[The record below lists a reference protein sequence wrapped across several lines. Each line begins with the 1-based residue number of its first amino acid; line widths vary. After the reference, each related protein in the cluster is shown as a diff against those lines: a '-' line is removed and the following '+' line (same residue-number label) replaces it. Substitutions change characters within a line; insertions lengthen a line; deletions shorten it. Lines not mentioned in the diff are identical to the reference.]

1 MLSGLIPIKTL
12 SDVEKIE
19 SIPLAERG
27 LAENTYQVFERS
39 AERHGDKVG
48 LRFVFT
54 GNPEATSLN
63 YSYREMLDRITQT
76 ANAFRKL
83 GIGNQDAVSILLP
96 LLPQNHFAI
105 WGASAIGI
113 ANPINPLLDPAHM
126 IGIMK
131 ATKATILV
139 TLAPFPGIPLWDKV
153 KDIATQIP
161 TLKTILTVNLAQF
174 LPVGTNLPTYETKTE
189 VKNVT
194 VMDFDEFI
202 AKQPTQML
210 DGGCKKKSTDVACY
224 FHTGGTTGMPKI
236 ALHTHGN
243 EVFSAWMISQQL
255 NWEPEGNTREKILC
269 GLPLFHVNAPL
280 VSGLAPFTVG
290 AEVILATPQGFANK
304 DVLKN
309 FWHFVQKYEI
319 SFFMAVPK
327 VYIELCKNWDN
338 TLNTSSLKLAAC
350 GAAPMPTSRIEEFF
364 KLTSVKIREGYGL
377 TEGTVLSAFNP
388 ASGESK
394 IGSIGLRIP
403 YQKMQVVKLD
413 EYGNFLR
420 QCDINE
426 IGNIVIEGPNVF
438 PGYLRAE
445 DNKSIWASKGWLNT
459 GDDGRQ
465 DADGFFTLTG
475 RSKDLIIRSG
485 HNIYPQAIEE
495 ALSLHPAIAEVAV
508 VGKPDG
514 AGGELPIAFIILKE
528 GEAVT
533 PADLITYVSD
543 KLEYVAIPTN
553 IYIKDKMPYTA
564 VGKIFKPELRYEAV
578 KLTFEDTLASLKNSE
593 MDFVIT
599 VNQHS
604 VHGQLATVTIPENA
618 PETLAQQIKLLL
630 KVFAVVTEIRSN
642 NQCVAIINVAATTSE
657 RPQLPFYTDVS
668 SPSSVLKQAED
679 LNRSYQP

>member
-12 SDVEKIE
+12 SDVEEIE
-19 SIPLAERG
+19 SIPLAARG

-39 AERHGDKVG
+39 AERHGDRTG

-54 GNPEATSLN
+54 GNPEASPLN

-76 ANAFRKL
+76 ANALHEL
-83 GIGNQDAVSILLP
+83 GIGNHDAVSILLP
-96 LLPQNHFAI
+96 LLPQNHFAL

-113 ANPINPLLDPAHM
+113 ANPINPLLDSAHI

-131 ATKATILV
+131 ATQATTLV

-153 KDIATQIP
+153 KNIALQVP

-174 LPVGTNLPTYETKTE
+174 LPVGTQLPAYETKTD
-189 VKNVT
+189 VNNVT
-194 VMDFDEFI
+194 VIDFDEFI
-202 AKQPTQML
+202 AKQSTKML
-210 DGGCKKKSTDVACY
+210 GNGCKKKSTDLACY

-243 EVFSAWMISQQL
+243 EVFSAWMIGQQL
-255 NWEPEGNTREKILC
+255 NWDPEGNTKANVLC
-269 GLPLFHVNAPL
+269 GLPLFHVNAPI

-290 AEVILATPQGFANK
+290 GEVILATPQGFANK

-327 VYIELCKNWDN
+327 VYIELCKNWDK
-338 TLNTSSLKLAAC
+338 TLDVSSLKLAAC
-350 GAAPMPTSRIEEFF
+350 GAAPMPTARIEEFF
-364 KLTSVKIREGYGL
+364 QLTGVKIREGYGL

-388 ASGESK
+388 SSGESK

-420 QCDINE
+420 QCDTNE

-438 PGYLRAE
+438 PGYLRTE
-445 DNKSIWASKGWLNT
+445 DNKNIWVRKGWLNT

-465 DADGFFTLTG
+465 DADGYFTLTG

-485 HNIYPQAIEE
+485 HNIYPQTIEE

-514 AGGELPIAFIILKE
+514 AGGELPIAFITLKE
-528 GEAVT
+528 GQAVT
-533 PADLITYVSD
+533 SAELIAFVSD
-543 KLEYVAIPTN
+543 KIEYVAIPTH

-564 VGKIFKPELRYEAV
+564 IGKIFKPELRYEAI
-578 KLTFEDTLASLKNSE
+578 KLSFEETLASLKNTE

-599 VNQHS
+599 VNPHA
-604 VHGQLATVTIPENA
+604 VHGQLATVIIPENSA
-618 PETLAQQIKLLL
+618 ETLAQQIKVLLQ
-630 KVFAVVTEIRSN
+630 VFAVVTEIRSN
-642 NQCVAIINVAATTSE
+642 NECVATINVASTMPE
-657 RPQLPFYTDVS
+657 RPKLPFYAAVS
-668 SPSSVLKQAED
+668 SSSSAIKQTED
-679 LNRSYQP
+679 LARSYQA